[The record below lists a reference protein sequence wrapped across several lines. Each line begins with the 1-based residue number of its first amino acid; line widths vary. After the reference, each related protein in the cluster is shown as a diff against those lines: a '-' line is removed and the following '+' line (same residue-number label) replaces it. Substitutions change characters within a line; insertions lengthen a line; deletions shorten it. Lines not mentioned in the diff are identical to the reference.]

1 MKTFFLL
8 LSLLLATAVLAA
20 DDPAPPTAATDAS
33 ASATNALNT
42 LKSPIEITSRSSEV
56 NLRSNVVVYVGN
68 VRVTEATMSL
78 TSEYLIAIM
87 PQRGGRIER
96 ILAQTNVVFEMTDEQ
111 GQKVNGK
118 GEQLLYTYRATE
130 SETNEVVELTGNPVI
145 ETPQGKWGADVI
157 TYNRTTGQ
165 VRFQNQRMQI
175 KQEGGLTNLLSPSN
189 LLPSGTNAPRR
200 KP

>member
-20 DDPAPPTAATDAS
+20 DDPAPPA